1 MTRGVE
7 GVPNAGQVD
16 RLSILEGLAARGRT
30 EPRSQDVTSFV
41 RGKVESRSP
50 ARVIAMRM
58 RDDGPIDG
66 RPGVDEEAAGF
77 AVEAAVGGAKQQRCL
92 GVKGNRALG
101 R

>member
-1 MTRGVE
+1 
-7 GVPNAGQVD
+7 
-16 RLSILEGLAARGRT
+16 
-30 EPRSQDVTSFV
+30 
-41 RGKVESRSP
+41 
-50 ARVIAMRM
+50 VIAMRM